1 MRKEDSSSGG
11 TPTVQVIER
20 MFTLIDVLASREE
33 AISLKEIS
41 EKSGL
46 HLSTTHRLLNDLA
59 TGRFVEHPQPGS
71 YRLGMRLL
79 ELGNLVKGRLN
90 VRDAALAPMREL
102 HKLIQQPVNLSM
114 RQGDEIVYIERTYS
128 ERSGMQVV
136 RAIGGRAPLHLTS
149 VGKLFLAADD
159 PQRVRAYAT
168 RTGLSGHTKN
178 SLTQLPALERELSK
192 VRQHGNAHDN
202 EELELGVRCLAAG
215 IYDDQGILV
224 AGLSISAPAGRLEE
238 AWLPKLQATAREIS
252 ATLGYKADKL
262 R

>member
-1 MRKEDSSSGG
+1 MRKDDSGSGG

-178 SLTQLPALERELSK
+178 SLTQLPALERELSR

-202 EELELGVRCLAAG
+202 EELELGVRCMAAG
-215 IYDDQGILV
+215 IYDDQGTLV

-238 AWLPKLQATAREIS
+238 AWLPKLQAAAREIS
-252 ATLGYKADKL
+252 ATLGYKS
-262 R
+262 